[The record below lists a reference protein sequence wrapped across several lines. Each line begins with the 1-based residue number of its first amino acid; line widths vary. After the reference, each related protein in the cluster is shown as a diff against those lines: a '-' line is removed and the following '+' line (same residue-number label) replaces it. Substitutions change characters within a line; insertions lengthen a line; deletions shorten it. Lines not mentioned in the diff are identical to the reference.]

1 MNYMNL
7 KRYSGLLFITVL
19 FLYIVYPYT
28 VYSHIGSVPAYFT
41 ILQPSLTYSF
51 LSSRKRQGY
60 SIVLALFPSV
70 LFLLYAYATPSHYNS
85 NFGYSILFSVG
96 LLFVLHTIPKN
107 KYKTLTYVL
116 TIALLITAILGFVW
130 SLKELSLQAW
140 TNEQLY
146 DFSTCRLIGSSP
158 HAVHLDKLNYGDA
171 PFACLLHKLGYLP
184 TITIIILYTV
194 LLVLLS
200 RRSTVG
206 KLFSFIIGIQLILS
220 LLYSVS
226 THAAVLCLYL
236 RVMVPGI
243 TPGLKSCML
252 CPLICITERLLKD

>member
-19 FLYIVYPYT
+19 LLYIVYPYT

-41 ILQPSLTYSF
+41 ILQPTLSYSF
-51 LSSRKRQGY
+51 LSSRKKQGG
-60 SIVLALFPSV
+60 SVLLTLFPSA

-96 LLFVLHTIPKN
+96 LLFVLHTIPKS
-107 KYKTLTYVL
+107 KYKTLAYVL
-116 TIALLITAILGFVW
+116 TIALLLTAIVCFGLL
-130 SLKELSLQAW
+130 LKDPSVKAW
-140 TNEQLY
+140 ADTKLY
-146 DFSTCRLIGSSP
+146 DFSMCRLIGSSP
-158 HAVHLDKLNYGDA
+158 YTVHLDKLNYGDA

-206 KLFSFIIGIQLILS
+206 KLFSLIIGIQLFLS
-220 LLYSVS
+220 LLYSIS
-226 THAAVLCLYL
+226 PHAAALCWYL

-243 TPGLKSCML
+243 TPGLKSCLL
-252 CPLICITERLLKD
+252 CPIICIAERLLKD